1 MEKRQDEMFVESVTG
16 RRNTDPNTP
25 INAQLLKFT
34 DGTSCVV
41 VGLTKREYFAG
52 LAMQAII
59 SSPQGHEYGY
69 EETADY
75 AIEHADA
82 LIIQLN
88 K

>member
-1 MEKRQDEMFVESVTG
+1 MEKRHDEMFVESVTG
-16 RRNTDPNTP
+16 RRDTDPHTP

-52 LAMQAII
+52 LAMQGLLHVIKEDDRPSTVAKAAV
-59 SSPQGHEYGY
+59 G
-69 EETADY
+69 T
-75 AIEHADA
+75 ADA
-82 LIIQLN
+82 LIDELN